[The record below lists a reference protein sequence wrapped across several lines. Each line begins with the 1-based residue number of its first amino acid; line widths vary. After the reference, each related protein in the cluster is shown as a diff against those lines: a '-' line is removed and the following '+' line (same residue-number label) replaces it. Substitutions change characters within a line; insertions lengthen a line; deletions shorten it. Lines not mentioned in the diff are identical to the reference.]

1 MTWALL
7 GLIAVAWVGLALFVA
22 GAFGAGE
29 DGDE

>member
-1 MTWALL
+1 MN
-7 GLIAVAWVGLALFVA
+7 IAGIDAGVGGGLALFVA